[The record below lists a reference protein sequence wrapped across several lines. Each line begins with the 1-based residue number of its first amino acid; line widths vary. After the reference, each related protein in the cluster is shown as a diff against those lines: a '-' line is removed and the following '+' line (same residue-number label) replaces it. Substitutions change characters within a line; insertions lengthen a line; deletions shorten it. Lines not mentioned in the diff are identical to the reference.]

1 MATNIEIEAKV
12 LITEKEYNN
21 VLTRFKSQVIKEYD
35 QINHYIDSDDLALKK
50 LGIGCRIREKDN
62 TYTLTLKAPM
72 SEGLL
77 EKDETLNKEQF
88 NAFVK
93 RNVFPECNI
102 EDFIRMLGVDP
113 TSLKVQT
120 ALTTHRVEV
129 AYEDNTY
136 EFSIDK
142 NTYNDLVDYE
152 LEMAGASLSKAKE
165 KLKSICLSTNTF
177 YKDNLRS
184 KETRALESIVR
195 KQ

>member
-21 VLTRFKSQVIKEYD
+21 VLTHFKDRVIKEYD
-35 QINHYIDSDDLALKK
+35 QTNHYIDSDDLALKK
-50 LGIGCRIREKDN
+50 LGIGCRIREKDGN
-62 TYTLTLKAPM
+62 YTLTLKAPM

-77 EKDETLNKEQF
+77 EKDENLTKDQF
-88 NAFVK
+88 SALVK
-93 RNVFPECNI
+93 SAHFPECNI

-113 TSLKVQT
+113 ETLRIQT
-120 ALTTHRVEV
+120 ALKTHRVEV
-129 AYEDNTY
+129 FYEDNTY
-136 EFSIDK
+136 EFSVDK
-142 NTYNDLVDYE
+142 NSYNNQVDYE

-165 KLKSICLSTNTF
+165 NLKSICLRTNTF

-195 KQ
+195 